1 MYVIPFT
8 RLTTKIAEQ
17 WGTKK
22 HPSLHLPSRTLFPR
36 VLCCFSSLLSSP
48 PGCVCGSLVAAYS
61 KVVIIA
67 IATARLR
74 VLGAGPHTFRNG
86 LISYRQ
92 DVYVSSFLLP
102 ENEGRASLAWIQCFT
117 WLTICQWVQSPRRH
131 KSRSFPKAREM
142 KCQPTVWKYKVGFQQ
157 PQKHCIRCIPHF
169 VLIIKFVWGSFVCFL
184 PCSYHMWT
192 FFTGAVAGVTW

>member
-1 MYVIPFT
+1 MYIIPFT
-8 RLTTKIAEQ
+8 KLTTKTAEQ

-22 HPSLHLPSRTLFPR
+22 HPSLHLPSRTLVAR

-48 PGCVCGSLVAAYS
+48 PGSGCGSLVAAYS

-92 DVYVSSFLLP
+92 DVYVSSFLSP
-102 ENEGRASLAWIQCFT
+102 ENEGRVSLAWIQCFT
-117 WLTICQWVQSPRRH
+117 RLTICQWVQSPRRQ

-157 PQKHCIRCIPHF
+157 PPKALHSLHPSFCPNYKIC
-169 VLIIKFVWGSFVCFL
+169 LGKFCML
-184 PCSYHMWT
+184 
-192 FFTGAVAGVTW
+192 VTL